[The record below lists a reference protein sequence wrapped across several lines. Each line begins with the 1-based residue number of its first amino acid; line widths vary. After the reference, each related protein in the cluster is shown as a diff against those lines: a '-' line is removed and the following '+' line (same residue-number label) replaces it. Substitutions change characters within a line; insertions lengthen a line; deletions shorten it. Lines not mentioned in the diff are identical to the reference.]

1 MTNKRVSTV
10 ETDISMLTDWFRS
23 GIKPAAELGIGT
35 EHEQFL
41 LNTKDYKRLGYRS
54 LPGIRQVMHE
64 MSSRGWNP
72 IEEAGNIIALE
83 KYGASITIEPAGQFE
98 LSGRIVST
106 VHETY
111 RETLEHNRMLDQM
124 GAELGFMR
132 LPMGFDP
139 FWRREDLDWMPKERY
154 RFMRNWMPR
163 KGNLGLDMMTRT
175 TSIQVNLDFVSEEDM
190 VRKMQT
196 AQAFQPVVTALFANS
211 PFKEMKPNGY
221 LSYRSHVWEDTD
233 PDRCG
238 FLPFVFEPDFG
249 FERYVEYLL
258 DVPMYFILR
267 AGKYYP
273 SEGITFR
280 EFLKGN
286 HEPEQVMEDWE
297 VHVSTVFPDVR
308 LKRFIEIRGADSGS
322 PKMIAALAALWTGLL
337 YDKQALD
344 SAHSLAMSLGV
355 EVIQGLRKEAP
366 RKGLRASYGEVAL
379 HELAASVVRI
389 ADGGLARR
397 AERMGIETEQK
408 YLNPLRGILARG
420 TTTAEMLLEK
430 YMRNLDLDLF
440 RLILNT

>member
-1 MTNKRVSTV
+1 MTKRKVSTA
-10 ETDISMLTDWFRS
+10 ETDISMLAGWFKV
-23 GIKPAAELGIGT
+23 GIKPVGELGIGT

-41 LNTKDYKRLGYRS
+41 INSKDYRRLGFRS
-54 LPGIRQVMHE
+54 LPGIRQVMQE
-64 MSSRGWNP
+64 MAFRGWNP

-83 KYGASITIEPAGQFE
+83 KNGASITIEPAGQFE
-98 LSGRIVST
+98 LSGRILPT

-111 RETLEHNRMLDQM
+111 REALEHNRMLDQM

-139 FWRREDLDWMPKERY
+139 YWRREDLDWMPKERY

-163 KGNLGLDMMTRT
+163 KGSMGLDMMTRT
-175 TSIQVNLDFVSEEDM
+175 ASIQVNLDFISEEDM
-190 VRKMQT
+190 IRKMQI
-196 AQAFQPVVTALFANS
+196 AQAFQPIVTALFANS
-211 PFKEMKPNGY
+211 PFMEMKPNGY

-238 FLPFVFEPDFG
+238 FLPFVFDADFG
-249 FERYVEYLL
+249 FDRYVEYLL

-267 AGKYYP
+267 DGEYYP

-280 EFLKGN
+280 DSLKGN
-286 HEPEQVMEDWE
+286 HKPEQVMEDWE
-297 VHVSTVFPDVR
+297 THVSTVFPDVR

-337 YDKQALD
+337 YDQQALD
-344 SAHSLAMSLGV
+344 TAHSLAMSLGV
-355 EVIQGLRKEAP
+355 DVILGLRKEAP
-366 RKGLRASYGEVAL
+366 RKGLRAAYGSVSL
-379 HELAASVVRI
+379 HELAANVVRI

-397 AERMGIETEQK
+397 AQKLGIETEQK

-430 YMRNLDLDLF
+430 YMSNLDTDLF
-440 RLILNT
+440 KLILNT